1 MCFGPRRQVL
11 WLKVEIPK
19 REMTWIGGQEADIVT
34 RFMYL
39 PRDDIAARYFLRKC
53 TVGAANESIASMV
66 ELRMNRSHI
75 LRCDQEKTECTP
87 VR

>member
-1 MCFGPRRQVL
+1 MVWSSVSSSL
-11 WLKVEIPK
+11 VESRDSQE
-19 REMTWIGGQEADIVT
+19 RETTWIGGQEADIVT

-39 PRDDIAARYFLRKC
+39 PRDDIAARYFLHKC
-53 TVGAANESIASMV
+53 TVRAANESIASTV

-75 LRCDQEKTECTP
+75 LRCDQEKTEFTL